1 MRSQTSC
8 QYPLLYPLLVPR
20 TYPRSGL
27 GVDPIIRI
35 SLCSPTKTVIH
46 KRKKLAAKTADEP
59 PNDFSPIDVI
69 TPTVFWPDMAH
80 VRYFI
85 DLH

>member
-1 MRSQTSC
+1 SRTSLLRSS
-8 QYPLLYPLLVPR
+8 
-20 TYPRSGL
+20 
-27 GVDPIIRI
+27 
-35 SLCSPTKTVIH
+35 TKTAID
-46 KRKKLAAKTADEP
+46 KRKELAAKTADEP

-69 TPTVFWPDMAH
+69 TSTSFWPDMAH